1 MDQDRKVAM
10 QDDRQR
16 SLERQIEEK
25 KQVVLAN
32 NGMHQREVSERFKA
46 EDDYQNWLKIKK
58 MQRMDQV
65 KEYRQ
70 ILETQMQLS
79 AVKQET
85 DRRTS
90 MGGAAGSPLLGNRRA
105 QGEGYGGLPQD
116 SKTAN
121 GVASSPHI
129 GLDQLDLSP
138 TLKNQSMKGAALVQS
153 LGLPLDDLYSTFDPF
168 KRSSNRL
175 NNKLSSSIQEAA

>member
-16 SLERQIEEK
+16 SLERQSEEK

-79 AVKQET
+79 AVK
-85 DRRTS
+85 
-90 MGGAAGSPLLGNRRA
+90 
-105 QGEGYGGLPQD
+105 
-116 SKTAN
+116 
-121 GVASSPHI
+121 
-129 GLDQLDLSP
+129 
-138 TLKNQSMKGAALVQS
+138 
-153 LGLPLDDLYSTFDPF
+153 
-168 KRSSNRL
+168 
-175 NNKLSSSIQEAA
+175 

>member
-1 MDQDRKVAM
+1 
-10 QDDRQR
+10 
-16 SLERQIEEK
+16 
-25 KQVVLAN
+25 
-32 NGMHQREVSERFKA
+32 
-46 EDDYQNWLKIKK
+46 
-58 MQRMDQV
+58 
-65 KEYRQ
+65 
-70 ILETQMQLS
+70 MQLS

-90 MGGAAGSPLLGNRRA
+90 MGGAGGGSPLLGNRRA
-105 QGEGYGGLPQD
+105 QGEGGYGIPQD

-121 GVASSPHI
+121 GGASSPLV
-129 GLDQLDLSP
+129 GLDQLDSSP
-138 TLKNQSMKGAALVQS
+138 TMKLQSMKGAALVQS